1 MPKKKKNVYDNA
13 FKYYAKLYSISV
25 LKDGRPKT
33 TQELTTDIYKYEID
47 NKTKNGLFPS
57 FYDW

>member
-1 MPKKKKNVYDNA
+1 MPKKQKNIG
-13 FKYYAKLYSISV
+13 FKYYAKLYGISV

-47 NKTKNGLFPS
+47 NDIKKGLFPH
-57 FYDW
+57 FDW